1 MAASVLDFQ
10 IWPRPLICRI
20 EDRRRQKLGMGEN
33 IGDKNPLLSEFRQR
47 DKTCLAHDVCQ
58 LVLMR
63 VADDPAN
70 SRQRGDF
77 LRGALRIT
85 ASDYDLELGI
95 LAVEAADSGSSVSV
109 RFGSY
114 GTSINNHNVG
124 LSRI

>member
-1 MAASVLDFQ
+1 
-10 IWPRPLICRI
+10 
-20 EDRRRQKLGMGEN
+20 MGKN

-47 DKTCLAHDVCQ
+47 DETLPAHDVCQ
-58 LVLMR
+58 LMFMR
-63 VADDPAN
+63 VADDPADA
-70 SRQRGDF
+70 RQRSDF
-77 LRGALRIT
+77 LRGALGIT
-85 ASDYDLELGI
+85 AGDYDLELGI